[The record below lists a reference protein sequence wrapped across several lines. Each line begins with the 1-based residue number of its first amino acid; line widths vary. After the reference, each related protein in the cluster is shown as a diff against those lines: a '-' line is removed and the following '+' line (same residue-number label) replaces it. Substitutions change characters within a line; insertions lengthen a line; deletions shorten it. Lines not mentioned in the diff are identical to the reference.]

1 MSLNNSFKMK
11 NNYEFY
17 KDMNAIRFLRDIGKY
32 FRMGP
37 LLGRETVAN
46 RLKS

>member
-1 MSLNNSFKMK
+1 MTFKIK

-17 KDMNAIRFLRDIGKY
+17 QNLDAIRFLRDVGKY

-37 LLGRETVAN
+37 LLSRETVAN
-46 RLKS
+46 RLKSE